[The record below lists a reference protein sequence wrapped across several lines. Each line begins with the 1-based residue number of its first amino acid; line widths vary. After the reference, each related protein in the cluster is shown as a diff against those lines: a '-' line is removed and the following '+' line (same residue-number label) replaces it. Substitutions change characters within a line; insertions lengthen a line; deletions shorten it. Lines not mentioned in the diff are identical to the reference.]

1 MLAMLAKLIDAEN
14 EIRDHRVLLNITKH
28 DRASPHIVRN
38 IVSRRWRILKAI
50 ANLLYK
56 AQTRI
61 RRINCQPRSYQH
73 KRDCQKMKQTDSA
86 AEISKPGGFARIRGW
101 FFTGLLVTAP
111 VLLTV
116 YITWA
121 AIKLIDSQVSNLL
134 PGFETSILG
143 NVPGVGLVTG
153 AVLIT
158 FIGAIAAGFLGRYI
172 IRLGEGL
179 LNRMPVVRSIY
190 GATKQ
195 ILETV
200 ISTQSDA
207 FREVVLVEYPRKE
220 LWVIGFVT
228 GNTKGE
234 VASRI
239 PKTMVNVFV
248 PTTPNPTSGFLLFC
262 PRKDVIF
269 LKMTVEEAV
278 KLVVS
283 GGIVTPPDRSVTT
296 SPAKAVASKK
306 TTTQRAA
313 TKKAAAK
320 KAVAKKAVNKK
331 AAPKKAASKK

>member
-1 MLAMLAKLIDAEN
+1 M
-14 EIRDHRVLLNITKH
+14 T
-28 DRASPHIVRN
+28 
-38 IVSRRWRILKAI
+38 
-50 ANLLYK
+50 
-56 AQTRI
+56 
-61 RRINCQPRSYQH
+61 
-73 KRDCQKMKQTDSA
+73 QTDNTHNV
-86 AEISKPGGFARIRGW
+86 SKPGLFGRIRAW

-121 AIKLIDSQVSNLL
+121 AIKLIDSQVSKLL

-143 NVPGVGLVTG
+143 NVPGIGLVIG

-158 FIGAIAAGFLGRYI
+158 LIGAIAAGFLGRYI
-172 IRLGEGL
+172 IRLGEAI
-179 LNRMPVVRSIY
+179 LNKMPVVRSIY

-207 FREVVLVEYPRKE
+207 FREVVLVEYPRKK

-234 VASRI
+234 VAGRI
-239 PKTMVNVFV
+239 PSSMVNVFV

-262 PRKDVIF
+262 PREDVIF

-283 GGIVTPPDRSVTT
+283 GGIVTPLAPTASGKTKAKKVA
-296 SPAKAVASKK
+296 SGKNSASSKKAPAKKK
-306 TTTQRAA
+306 TALK
-313 TKKAAAK
+313 KKAAK
-320 KAVAKKAVNKK
+320 NN
-331 AAPKKAASKK
+331 S

>member
-1 MLAMLAKLIDAEN
+1 M
-14 EIRDHRVLLNITKH
+14 T
-28 DRASPHIVRN
+28 
-38 IVSRRWRILKAI
+38 
-50 ANLLYK
+50 
-56 AQTRI
+56 
-61 RRINCQPRSYQH
+61 
-73 KRDCQKMKQTDSA
+73 QTDTQKKVV
-86 AEISKPGGFARIRGW
+86 KPGLFGRFRAW

-121 AIKLIDSQVSNLL
+121 TIKLIDSQVSKLL

-143 NVPGVGLVTG
+143 NVPGVGLLIG

-158 FIGAIAAGFLGRYI
+158 LIGAIAAGFMGRYI
-172 IRLGEGL
+172 IRLGEAI

-207 FREVVLVEYPRKE
+207 FREVVLVEYPRRQ

-234 VASRI
+234 VAGRVASS
-239 PKTMVNVFV
+239 MVNVFV

-262 PRKDVIF
+262 PREDVIF
-269 LKMTVEEAV
+269 LTMTVEEAV

-283 GGIVTPPDRSVTT
+283 GGIVTPPDRSQSSAPTKPLAAKSNTGTKFFSKKVTT
-296 SPAKAVASKK
+296 KRPVVKKNVTKKSTSKK
-306 TTTQRAA
+306 TDAS
-313 TKKAAAK
+313 TKQVRKE
-320 KAVAKKAVNKK
+320 V
-331 AAPKKAASKK
+331 

>member
-1 MLAMLAKLIDAEN
+1 L
-14 EIRDHRVLLNITKH
+14 R
-28 DRASPHIVRN
+28 
-38 IVSRRWRILKAI
+38 
-50 ANLLYK
+50 
-56 AQTRI
+56 
-61 RRINCQPRSYQH
+61 QH
-73 KRDCQKMKQTDSA
+73 KQDLKQMKQTSSA
-86 AEISKPGGFARIRGW
+86 TQVSKPGGFTRIRGW

-111 VLLTV
+111 ILLTL

-121 AIKLIDSQVSNLL
+121 TIKLIDSQVSKLL

-143 NVPGVGLVTG
+143 NVPGVGLVFG

-158 FIGAIAAGFLGRYI
+158 LIGALAAGFLGRYI
-172 IRLGEGL
+172 IRLGEAL

-207 FREVVLVEYPRKE
+207 FREVVLVEYPRKG

-234 VASRI
+234 VAGSI
-239 PKTMVNVFV
+239 PVSMVNVFV

-262 PRKDVIF
+262 PRKDVMF

-283 GGIVTPPDRSVTT
+283 AGIVTPPNRGN
-296 SPAKAVASKK
+296 PAKLMEPVKSKK
-306 TTTQRAA
+306 TSA
-313 TKKAAAK
+313 KKVVSKNAVGKKGVVKKLAAK
-320 KAVAKKAVNKK
+320 KLTTKTQTALKKKRIR
-331 AAPKKAASKK
+331 

>member
-1 MLAMLAKLIDAEN
+1 MAHQPK
-14 EIRDHRVLLNITKH
+14 
-28 DRASPHIVRN
+28 
-38 IVSRRWRILKAI
+38 RRFIIMNRIARPMTQINTTQDI
-50 ANLLYK
+50 A
-56 AQTRI
+56 
-61 RRINCQPRSYQH
+61 
-73 KRDCQKMKQTDSA
+73 
-86 AEISKPGGFARIRGW
+86 KPGFFGRVRAW

-121 AIKLIDSQVSNLL
+121 AIKLIDSQVSKLL

-143 NVPGVGLVTG
+143 NVPGVGLVIG

-158 FIGAIAAGFLGRYI
+158 LIGAIAAGFLGRYI
-172 IRLGEGL
+172 IRLGEAI

-207 FREVVLVEYPRKE
+207 FREVVLVEYPRKK

-234 VASRI
+234 VAGRI
-239 PKTMVNVFV
+239 ASPMVNVFV

-262 PRKDVIF
+262 PREDVIF

-283 GGIVTPPDRSVTT
+283 GGIVTPPDRSQSATPVT
-296 SPAKAVASKK
+296 PVAAKNNVGKK
-306 TTTQRAA
+306 RAM
-313 TKKAAAK
+313 KKAAAK
-320 KAVAKKAVNKK
+320 KA
-331 AAPKKAASKK
+331 APKKTAAKTKQARKRS

>member
-1 MLAMLAKLIDAEN
+1 M
-14 EIRDHRVLLNITKH
+14 T
-28 DRASPHIVRN
+28 
-38 IVSRRWRILKAI
+38 
-50 ANLLYK
+50 
-56 AQTRI
+56 
-61 RRINCQPRSYQH
+61 
-73 KRDCQKMKQTDSA
+73 QTDNTHNV
-86 AEISKPGGFARIRGW
+86 SKPGLFGRIRAW

-121 AIKLIDSQVSNLL
+121 AIKLIDSQVSKLL

-143 NVPGVGLVTG
+143 NVPGIGLVIG

-158 FIGAIAAGFLGRYI
+158 LIGAIAAGFLGRYI
-172 IRLGEGL
+172 IRLGEAI

-207 FREVVLVEYPRKE
+207 FREVVLVEYPRRK

-234 VASRI
+234 VAGRI
-239 PKTMVNVFV
+239 PSSMVNVFV

-262 PRKDVIF
+262 PREDVIF

-283 GGIVTPPDRSVTT
+283 GGIVTPPDRSQSAT
-296 SPAKAVASKK
+296 SAPPVAAKNN
-306 TTTQRAA
+306 AA
-313 TKKAAAK
+313 KNNAAK
-320 KAVAKKAVNKK
+320 KPAVKKMGA
-331 AAPKKAASKK
+331 KKAASKKIATKKPAAKKTVPKK

>member
-1 MLAMLAKLIDAEN
+1 
-14 EIRDHRVLLNITKH
+14 
-28 DRASPHIVRN
+28 
-38 IVSRRWRILKAI
+38 
-50 ANLLYK
+50 
-56 AQTRI
+56 
-61 RRINCQPRSYQH
+61 
-73 KRDCQKMKQTDSA
+73 MKQIDSA
-86 AEISKPGGFARIRGW
+86 AEVSKPGGFARIRGW

-121 AIKLIDSQVSNLL
+121 AIKLIDSQVSKLL

-143 NVPGVGLVTG
+143 SVPGVGLITG

-158 FIGAIAAGFLGRYI
+158 FIGAVAAGFLGRYI

-234 VASRI
+234 VANRI
-239 PKTMVNVFV
+239 PETMVNVFV

-262 PRKDVIF
+262 PRQDVIF

-283 GGIVTPPDRSVTT
+283 GGIVTPPDRSLPTP
-296 SPAKAVASKK
+296 PAKAVAPKK
-306 TTTQRAA
+306 TTTQRVASKKVA
-313 TKKAAAK
+313 SKKAGAK
-320 KAVAKKAVNKK
+320 KMGAKAA
-331 AAPKKAASKK
+331 AAPKKSVQKNK

>member
-1 MLAMLAKLIDAEN
+1 
-14 EIRDHRVLLNITKH
+14 
-28 DRASPHIVRN
+28 
-38 IVSRRWRILKAI
+38 
-50 ANLLYK
+50 
-56 AQTRI
+56 
-61 RRINCQPRSYQH
+61 
-73 KRDCQKMKQTDSA
+73 
-86 AEISKPGGFARIRGW
+86 
-101 FFTGLLVTAP
+101 LLVTAP

-121 AIKLIDSQVSNLL
+121 AIKLIDSQVSRLL

-143 NVPGVGLVTG
+143 NVPGVGLLIG
-153 AVLIT
+153 ALLIT
-158 FIGAIAAGFLGRYI
+158 LIGAIAAGFMGRYI
-172 IRLGEGL
+172 IRLGEAI

-207 FREVVLVEYPRKE
+207 FREVVLVEYPRRE

-234 VASRI
+234 VAGRI
-239 PKTMVNVFV
+239 GSPMVNVFV

-262 PRKDVIF
+262 PREDVIF

-283 GGIVTPPDRSVTT
+283 GGIVTPPDRSQSGKQV
-296 SPAKAVASKK
+296 PPVAAKNNANKK
-306 TTTQRAA
+306 LA
-313 TKKAAAK
+313 TKKRTTK
-320 KAVAKKAVNKK
+320 KIVAKKAGTKTKK
-331 AAPKKAASKK
+331 ARKQA

>member
-1 MLAMLAKLIDAEN
+1 M
-14 EIRDHRVLLNITKH
+14 T
-28 DRASPHIVRN
+28 
-38 IVSRRWRILKAI
+38 
-50 ANLLYK
+50 
-56 AQTRI
+56 
-61 RRINCQPRSYQH
+61 
-73 KRDCQKMKQTDSA
+73 QTDTQRNVTKA
-86 AEISKPGGFARIRGW
+86 GLFGRFRAW

-121 AIKLIDSQVSNLL
+121 AIKLIDSQVSKLL

-143 NVPGVGLVTG
+143 NVPGIGLLIG

-158 FIGAIAAGFLGRYI
+158 LIGAIAAGFMGRYI
-172 IRLGEGL
+172 IRLGEAI

-190 GATKQ
+190 GAIKQ

-207 FREVVLVEYPRKE
+207 FREVVLVEYPRRD

-234 VASRI
+234 VAGRI
-239 PKTMVNVFV
+239 VSPMVNVFV

-262 PRKDVIF
+262 PREDVIF

-283 GGIVTPPDRSVTT
+283 GGIVTPPDRTQTASPVT
-296 SPAKAVASKK
+296 PAAKKNKVSK
-306 TTTQRAA
+306 TLA
-313 TKKAAAK
+313 TK
-320 KAVAKKAVNKK
+320 KAVAKKTTTKKTYAKKTAPKTTQARKK
-331 AAPKKAASKK
+331 A

>member
-1 MLAMLAKLIDAEN
+1 MKKIDNTVEN
-14 EIRDHRVLLNITKH
+14 TK
-28 DRASPHIVRN
+28 S
-38 IVSRRWRILKAI
+38 
-50 ANLLYK
+50 
-56 AQTRI
+56 
-61 RRINCQPRSYQH
+61 
-73 KRDCQKMKQTDSA
+73 
-86 AEISKPGGFARIRGW
+86 GGFAKIRAW

-121 AIKLIDSQVSNLL
+121 AIKLIDSQVSKLL

-143 NVPGVGLVTG
+143 NVPGVGLIIG
-153 AVLIT
+153 AILIT
-158 FIGAIAAGFLGRYI
+158 LIGAIAAGFLGRYI
-172 IRLGEGL
+172 IRLGEAL

-207 FREVVLVEYPRKE
+207 FREVVLVEYPRRE

-234 VASRI
+234 VAGCI
-239 PKTMVNVFV
+239 PNSMVNVFI

-269 LKMTVEEAV
+269 LQMGVEEAV

-283 GGIVTPPDRSVTT
+283 GGIVTPPDRSKTGI
-296 SPAKAVASKK
+296 SKK
-306 TTTQRAA
+306 PQSK
-313 TKKAAAK
+313 KKASLK
-320 KAVAKKAVNKK
+320 KTPRQNG
-331 AAPKKAASKK
+331 

>member
-1 MLAMLAKLIDAEN
+1 
-14 EIRDHRVLLNITKH
+14 
-28 DRASPHIVRN
+28 
-38 IVSRRWRILKAI
+38 
-50 ANLLYK
+50 
-56 AQTRI
+56 
-61 RRINCQPRSYQH
+61 
-73 KRDCQKMKQTDSA
+73 
-86 AEISKPGGFARIRGW
+86 
-101 FFTGLLVTAP
+101 
-111 VLLTV
+111 
-116 YITWA
+116 
-121 AIKLIDSQVSNLL
+121 
-134 PGFETSILG
+134 
-143 NVPGVGLVTG
+143 
-153 AVLIT
+153 
-158 FIGAIAAGFLGRYI
+158 LGRYI

-234 VASRI
+234 VANRI

-296 SPAKAVASKK
+296 PPAKAVASKK

-313 TKKAAAK
+313 TKKAVTKKAAAK
-320 KAVAKKAVNKK
+320 KAVTKKAAPKKVAPKK